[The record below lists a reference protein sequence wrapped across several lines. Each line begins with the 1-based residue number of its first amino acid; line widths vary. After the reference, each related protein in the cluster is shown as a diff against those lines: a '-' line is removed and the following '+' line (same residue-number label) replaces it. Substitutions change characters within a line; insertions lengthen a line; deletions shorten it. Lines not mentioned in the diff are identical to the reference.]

1 MSLDEWTEADKCTVP
16 STLTEHTGLAEEHG
30 EEVAEGAE
38 RDEEVEAPDG
48 TARAE
53 DVFEEQACGYLCR
66 MLEIRLRDC
75 WSHVGGLYSSKYESG
90 RRNLP
95 AAK

>member
-1 MSLDEWTEADKCTVP
+1 M
-16 STLTEHTGLAEEHG
+16 AEEHG